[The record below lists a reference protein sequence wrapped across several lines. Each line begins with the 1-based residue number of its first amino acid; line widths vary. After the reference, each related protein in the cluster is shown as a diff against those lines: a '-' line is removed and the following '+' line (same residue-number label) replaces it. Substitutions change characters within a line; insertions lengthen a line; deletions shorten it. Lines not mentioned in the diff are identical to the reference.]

1 MLIIDNSFVL
11 SQDTPESGSGDHENY
26 FGIDPKKMTVHERN
40 GTRYGDCNKM
50 AIHIREIGT
59 HIPWHSSQ
67 NNVIFSDLSNE
78 FIIVNETN
86 LEDAKNS
93 INYTKTVNSTYG

>member
-1 MLIIDNSFVL
+1 MLMINNSFVF
-11 SQDTPESGSGDHENY
+11 SQDTPEGSGDHENF
-26 FGIDPKKMTVHERN
+26 FGIDPKKLTIHERD
-40 GTRYGDCNKM
+40 GTRYGDCNKL
-50 AIHIREIGT
+50 AVNIREIGT
-59 HIPWHSSQ
+59 HIPWHSSK

-93 INYTKTVNSTYG
+93 INYTKAVKSTYG